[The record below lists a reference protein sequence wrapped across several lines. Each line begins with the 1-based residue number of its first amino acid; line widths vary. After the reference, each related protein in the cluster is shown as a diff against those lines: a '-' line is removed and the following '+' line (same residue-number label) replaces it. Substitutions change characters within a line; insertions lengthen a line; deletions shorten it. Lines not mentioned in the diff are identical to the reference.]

1 MPFSKY
7 IKAMHP
13 LYTKYYRMSNL
24 YFVSVP
30 QTGKR
35 RSFIGCDRVD
45 LVTAYL
51 LHLNG
56 GI

>member
-1 MPFSKY
+1 
-7 IKAMHP
+7 MHP